1 MAVTAVDIRFHL
13 TINVGPGNST
23 PQPNPN
29 DSLGG
34 FLSSTEILDATLN
47 DLFDVITG
55 DENAAS
61 VVDYRC
67 FIVRNS
73 NGISTLLNGRAW
85 LFSEVAGG
93 ASAAIAVDG
102 TGIVDYN
109 AVGAQAERVANELT
123 APVGEVFTAP
133 TTKGAGLNLG
143 DLAPGKAIAI
153 WVRRTAANNSP
164 VDNDGVTIKI
174 EGDTTA

>member
-1 MAVTAVDIRFHL
+1 MAITAADIHFHL
-13 TINVGPGNST
+13 SINVGPGNST
-23 PQPNPN
+23 AQPNPN
-29 DSLGG
+29 DSIGG
-34 FLSSTEILDATLN
+34 FLSSTEIVDATLN

-67 FIVRNS
+67 FFVRNS
-73 NGISTLLNGRAW
+73 HATITLLNTKVW

-93 ASAAIAVDG
+93 ASAAIALDG
-102 TGIVDYN
+102 TGIVDFN

-123 APVGEVFTAP
+123 PPAGEVFTAP
-133 TTKGAGLNLG
+133 TTKAAGLNVG
-143 DLAPGKAIAI
+143 DLAPGKAIAV
-153 WVRRTAANNSP
+153 WVRRTAANTSA
-164 VDNDGVTIKI
+164 VDNDGVTIKV